1 MFSSLSVPAL
11 ALLISV
17 PGLPGLHLPGFGMKA
32 HKAAAADSIPM
43 PWKPAS
49 LLALENELV
58 LGAVA
63 PILARA
69 GGHIV
74 MTGDTRRYRVQVDPD
89 SGEVSIAQEL
99 GEVQLSP
106 GARQNLSAYNGELL
120 RATFR
125 QQWQEKSRQSINSL
139 GANTAGTGATT
150 TGLSFQLPG
159 LLPRQVQNLLGPG
172 SPSLNVAGSENI
184 RLSGE
189 SNWTNQQT
197 GQLGQKRSLFPSL
210 DMQQDLDIRLEG
222 QLSDRIRVN
231 LLQNSLNTIPLAN
244 RIAINYKGDEDD
256 LIQALDLGN
265 TNLSLPGT
273 QYVSYS
279 GRNEGLFGV
288 KAATRLGP
296 VDFTMLASKQEG
308 RSERAS
314 YAGGA
319 ARQVWAI
326 YAHEYVRGVYF
337 FLYDPNGG
345 EVFDIPDASIQLYRD
360 DGNYNVSDITVR
372 GRAFLDP
379 RASDTLSLRGNFRQ
393 LLQGPDQ
400 DYEIMHDI
408 YGPHYKV
415 IKMRQALNY
424 DQRLAAT
431 YTAVQLNGAG
441 NPIGQVRIGG
451 DTLFVN
457 ESGTQVGELSMKLI
471 RAPLAELSR
480 DPQGNFIDTL
490 LTPVRHLELKSFY
503 QLPGQR
509 IDPLSFQM
517 EIKRGDDE
525 PPKTSVSAS
534 TGESV
539 PYVEVLGLDNVDES
553 SGRGVR
559 GHDGKVD
566 GTSNSDPSFGQTR
579 VFVDF
584 ESGTLHFLEPRPF
597 APRLDSGFGF
607 EDAISNYIN
616 RRVKLDGSLPRQNEP
631 NPAIYDRYN
640 PERRDAD
647 YRIVVDFTAQ
657 KVAGEIP
664 LGRGNILE
672 GSEVVTVNGRTWTR
686 DVDYTVD
693 YDLGRIS
700 LKRQLG
706 PADNLSIDYSY
717 APLFQQA
724 GRTLIGSAFRYD
736 GRDRSLGG
744 AFMYESRGAQD
755 IRPRLGEEPARS
767 LIGDVNGEWRF
778 KPSWM
783 TRLAD
788 RLPGVRTTA
797 PSEFNAQAEVGA
809 SFPNPNTRNEVFIDD
824 MEGVRDAVSV
834 SMGQERWRWSSV
846 PSRMVGASA
855 VPLNDVPRVHNA
867 EAHWYS
873 PFAVVKER
881 DLKPSLSDGEGAQ
894 NNRQVLA
901 ISVPRIPR
909 SSDPSFVAGD
919 PIPGDSL
926 WVGLTYPLDASG
938 LDLSKSQFI
947 ELWVNDFNDYHTGI
961 PIPRVR
967 GHHLKLHIDLGAVS
981 EDQQRSPDVPPNN
994 QLDSE
999 DKGPLRDNQLVVT
1012 DSNNEDTGY
1021 DGLLDDKGERDSVRT
1036 PRDLTTATPIDPQ
1049 GDDFDKPVDGLEEID
1064 TRRFRKTNGVEGS
1077 KVIYPYPD
1085 TEDFNLNNAIDTKEN
1100 YFEYTIDLGDAAQP
1114 YLVTDVQRDYSG
1126 RFAIPADN
1134 GWRRYRIP
1142 IADQRREQFGTP
1154 DLALAR
1160 QVRVSIEGIR
1170 TPDDTIATAKLI
1182 RPLLMLGSLEIVGS
1196 RWRSVDLSAA
1206 ALDSGSTVT
1215 LNSVNT
1221 IDNAEIY
1228 KPPFDPGETRNGNQ
1242 TVTRREQSL
1251 SLEFTRLK
1259 PGMTVEAFKVGSL
1272 EEDYTRY
1279 LKLGFYAASFGV
1291 TDYDAKTDTSLYYF
1305 VRFTSDEVGLNYYE
1319 YRARLPQ
1326 SSHDGSVF
1334 WKKITLPLTDL
1345 SNLKLNVPV
1354 GTTIDTL
1361 VAPGANPGERLSV
1374 IGRPSFTR
1382 LRRISIGVE
1391 NGSGREFSAGQLWF
1405 NEMRATDVEKTAG
1418 RAQRLLV
1425 NGRLANVLTYSAS
1438 YTGRDANFL
1447 SVGEARGAGSS
1458 NDQFSLSTSLDVH
1471 RFFEGTGII
1480 LPVTYGYSQGVVR
1493 PRFSAGDDVV
1503 RTGVYA
1509 SASESR
1515 ADNQNWSAAYSRSWS
1530 ERSNPLLRF
1539 TVGGL
1544 TAGISQTVTHTRSAS
1559 TVDTSTSANSYLN
1572 YRQSFRKL
1580 LSIPIPLL
1588 NKVRIFPLPE
1598 AVTWSYTSATR
1609 ESRSYD
1615 RLRDSTAS
1623 LALRNKNRGRAANL
1637 SFGVD
1642 LRPIDLLTYHVDGLR
1657 NLTLDDA
1664 LSEHISGVNVGR
1676 VTNLRQNTSA
1686 NYSLNRG
1693 QWLRPSFSWGTFFFQ
1708 DNSLQ
1713 LSSDLSVRQLSSGQ
1727 TYTVRWELPLE
1738 NLSGNRGAARDT
1750 THRGFPLRQWVARL
1764 GNVSADAA
1772 FNRSSA
1778 YSRIIGSPDFLY
1790 LFGFSDDPGLTGDTP
1805 RAAAAFGN
1813 QVGRNH
1819 DWRTTGRTRLNLG
1832 LGSHVNTQVEF
1843 SSRVGESNGVEQR
1856 NDASRFPDL
1865 TFEYGRLPNAIRL
1878 DRFLVNPQL
1887 RTSYNRNRQT
1897 LFQNSAVNPTSIS
1910 TASQW
1915 QPLLSLRGALKN
1927 GANLELGVE
1936 RRNTQ
1941 RENFQLG
1948 HSVQTD
1954 RQTTVNLSLNRSY
1967 SQGQKATVLGKTTTV
1982 RSQVNMGVSANYE
1995 KRSGETRIL
2004 DQSRTRSGVRN
2015 PTSED
2020 RLSVQGNGSY
2030 GFSTNVTGTATLGF
2044 QQNRD
2049 LQRDINRR
2057 SIRVELR
2064 GSFTF

>member
-1 MFSSLSVPAL
+1 MLSSLSVPAL
-11 ALLISV
+11 ALLISL
-17 PGLPGLHLPGFGMKA
+17 PGLPGLNIPGFGLKA
-32 HKAAAADSIPM
+32 RRTAATDSIPT

-63 PILARA
+63 PILARS
-69 GGHIV
+69 GQVV
-74 MTGDTRRYRVQVDPD
+74 MTGDARRYRIQVEPD
-89 SGEVSIAQEL
+89 SGEVSIVQEL
-99 GEVQLSP
+99 GEVQL
-106 GARQNLSAYNGELL
+106 GAGSRQSMSAYNGEML

-125 QQWQEKSRQSINSL
+125 RQWMEKSRQSINSL
-139 GANTAGTGATT
+139 GANTVGTGGTT

-172 SPSLNVAGSENI
+172 SPSLNVSGSENI

-222 QLSDRIRVN
+222 QLSDRIKVN
-231 LLQNSLNTIPLAN
+231 LLQNSLNQIPLAN

-288 KAATRLGP
+288 KAASRFGP

-319 ARQVWAI
+319 SRQTWTI
-326 YAHEYVRGVYF
+326 YAHEYIRGTYF
-337 FLYDPNGG
+337 FIYDPNDG
-345 EVFDIPDASIQLYRD
+345 ELLDIPDGSVKLYRD
-360 DGNYNVSDITVR
+360 DGNYNNTDITVR
-372 GRAFLDP
+372 GRAFMDP
-379 RASDTLSLRGNFRQ
+379 RAADTLSLRGNFRQ

-400 DYEIMHDI
+400 DYEILHDI
-408 YGPHYKV
+408 YGPRWKV
-415 IKMRQALNY
+415 IKMRQPLNY
-424 DQRLAAT
+424 DQRLAVT
-431 YTAVQLNGAG
+431 YTAVQLDGAN
-441 NPIGQVRIGG
+441 NPIGQTTIGG

-457 ESGTQVGELSMKLI
+457 DGGTQVGELSMKLI
-471 RAPLAELSR
+471 RAPLGELDR

-490 LTPVRHLELKSFY
+490 FTPVRHLELKNFY

-509 IDPLSFQM
+509 IDAASFQM
-517 EIKRGDDE
+517 QIKRGDDE
-525 PPKTSVSAS
+525 PARTSLSAS
-534 TGESV
+534 NGESV
-539 PYVEVLGLDNVDES
+539 PYIEVLGLDNFDES
-553 SGRGVR
+553 SGRPVR

-566 GTSNSDPSFGQTR
+566 GTSNNDQQFGQTR
-579 VFVDF
+579 LFVDY
-584 ESGTLHFLEPRPF
+584 ENGTLYFLEPRPF
-597 APRLDSGFGF
+597 APRLQSVFPF
-607 EDAISNYIN
+607 EDAISGVLN
-616 RRVKLDGSLPRQNEP
+616 RRVKLDGSLPTQNEP
-631 NPAIYDRYN
+631 NPVIYDRYN

-664 LGRGNILE
+664 LGRGNIIE
-672 GSEVVTVNGRTWTR
+672 GSEVVTVNGRTWVR

-724 GRTLIGSAFRYD
+724 GRTLLGSAFRYD
-736 GRDRSLGG
+736 GRDRNLGG

-755 IRPRLGEEPARS
+755 LRPRLGEEPARS

-783 TRLAD
+783 TRMVD

-797 PSEFNAQAEVGA
+797 PSEFNVQAEVGV
-809 SFPNPNTRNEVFIDD
+809 SFPNPNTRNEVFLDD

-846 PSRMVGASA
+846 PSRKVGASV
-855 VPLNDVPRVHNA
+855 VPLNDIDRVHNA
-867 EAHWYS
+867 EVRWYS

-909 SSDPSFVAGD
+909 SSDPSFVPGD

-926 WVGLTYPLDASG
+926 WAGLTYPLDASG

-947 ELWVNDFNDYHTGI
+947 ELWVNDFNDYHTGL
-961 PIPRVR
+961 PVPRVR

-981 EDQQRSPDVPPNN
+981 EDQQRAPDVPGNN

-1012 DSNNEDTGY
+1012 DNNNEDTGY
-1021 DGLLDDKGERDSVRT
+1021 DGLLDELGERDSVRT
-1036 PRDLTTATPIDPQ
+1036 GRDLTTSSPLDPQ
-1049 GDDFDKPVDGLEEID
+1049 GDNFDTAVDGLEEID
-1064 TRRFRKTNGVEGS
+1064 PRRFRFTNGVEGN
-1077 KVIYPYPD
+1077 KVIFPYPD
-1085 TEDFNLNNAIDTKEN
+1085 TEDFNLNNSIDTKES
-1100 YFEYTIDLGDAAQP
+1100 YFGYTIDLGDAEQP

-1142 IADQRREQFGTP
+1142 IADERREQFGTP

-1160 QVRVSIEGIR
+1160 QVRVWIEGIR
-1170 TPDDTIATAKLI
+1170 TPDDTSATATLI

-1196 RWRSVDLSAA
+1196 RWRAVDLAAA

-1228 KPPFDPGETRNGNQ
+1228 EPPFDPGETRSGNQ

-1251 SLEFTRLK
+1251 ALEFTGLK
-1259 PGMTVEAFKVGSL
+1259 PGMQIEAFKALSI

-1279 LKLGFYAASFGV
+1279 RKLGFYSASYGV
-1291 TDYDAKTDTSLYYF
+1291 TGYDTQTDTSLFYF
-1305 VRFTSDEVGLNYYE
+1305 VRFASDEVGRNYYE

-1326 SSHDGSVF
+1326 SSRGDSVF
-1334 WKKITLPLTDL
+1334 WQQVVLPLTDL
-1345 SNLKLNVPV
+1345 ANLKVSVAV
-1354 GTTIDTL
+1354 GSGIDSL

-1374 IGRPSFTR
+1374 VGRPSFTR
-1382 LRRISIGVE
+1382 LRRISFGLE
-1391 NGSGREFSAGQLWF
+1391 NASGREFPAGQLWF
-1405 NEMRATDVEKTAG
+1405 NELRATDVEKTAG

-1438 YTGRDANFL
+1438 YNGRDANFI
-1447 SVGEARGAGSS
+1447 SVGETRGAGSS
-1458 NDQFSLSTSLDVH
+1458 NDQFSLSTSFDVH

-1480 LPVTYGYSQGVVR
+1480 LPVTYGYSSAVSK

-1503 RTGVYA
+1503 RTGAFA

-1515 ADNQNWSAAYSRSWS
+1515 SDNQNWSAAYSRTWS
-1530 ERSNPLLRF
+1530 ERSNALLRY

-1544 TAGISQTVTHTRSAS
+1544 SAGINKTVAHSRSAS
-1559 TVDTSTSANSYLN
+1559 TVDTSTSTNSYLN

-1580 LSIPIPLL
+1580 LSIPIPFF
-1588 NKVRIFPLPE
+1588 KKARIFPLPE
-1598 AVTWSYTSATR
+1598 GLSWSYTSATR

-1615 RLRDSTAS
+1615 RQRDSTAS
-1623 LALRNKNRGRAANL
+1623 LVQRSKNRGRAASL
-1637 SFGVD
+1637 SFGAD
-1642 LRPIDLLTYHVDGLR
+1642 LRPIELLTYHVEGLR
-1657 NLTLDDA
+1657 NLTLEDA
-1664 LSEHISGVNVGR
+1664 LSEHIGGVNVGR
-1676 VTNLRQNTSA
+1676 VTNLRQNTNA
-1686 NYSLNRG
+1686 NYTLNRG
-1693 QWLRPSFSWGTFFFQ
+1693 PWLRPSLSWSTNFVQ
-1708 DNSLQ
+1708 DNGPQ
-1713 LSSDLSVRQLSSGQ
+1713 LSSDLSVRQISSGQ
-1727 TYTVRWELPLE
+1727 SYSVRWELPFE
-1738 NLSGNRGAARDT
+1738 GASGGRGAARDT
-1750 THRGFPLRQWVARL
+1750 TRRGLPWRQWIARL

-1778 YSRIIGSPDFLY
+1778 YSRMTGTPDFRY
-1790 LFGFSDDPGLTGDTP
+1790 LFGFSDDPGLTGANP
-1805 RAAAAFGN
+1805 RAAVVFGN
-1813 QVGRNH
+1813 QINRNH
-1819 DWRTTGRTRLNLG
+1819 DWRTTGRTRFNLG
-1832 LGSHVNTQVEF
+1832 LGSYLNTQAEF
-1843 SSRVGESNGVEQR
+1843 SSRVTETNGVEQR

-1878 DRFLVNPQL
+1878 DKFLVNPAL

-1897 LFQNSAVNPTSIS
+1897 LFQNSAVDPASIS

-1927 GANLELGVE
+1927 GANVELGVE

-1941 RENFQLG
+1941 RESFQLG

-1954 RQTTVNLSLNRSY
+1954 RQTTINMSLNRSY
-1967 SQGQKATVLGKTTTV
+1967 TQGQKVSVLGKTSNV
-1982 RSQVNMGVSANYE
+1982 RSQINMGVSANYE
-1995 KRSGETRIL
+1995 KRSGETRV
-2004 DQSRTRSGVRN
+2004 DRGGKTEPVVRN
-2015 PTSED
+2015 PSSED

-2049 LQRDINRR
+2049 LQRDIIRR
-2057 SIRVELR
+2057 SIRIELR